1 MESGLNALD
10 WSPPWYAPWREAG
23 PAVAARI
30 GAGMPAHEALNR
42 QGGGQAVRF
51 VPQEALP
58 AGQAYEQFIFERC
71 ECPTREGL
79 HDFFNGLCWMVFP
92 EAKRQVNRLQA
103 GQIARYGVGAVR
115 GPVRDALT
123 VFDENGALLDAPAPL
138 WDALVARQ
146 WQRLFVQLRPLW
158 TAARLVVFGHAL
170 LEKLAVPRK
179 DLTAHVW
186 RAPAPLATLAEADRW
201 LAAQMTEAALAAKP
215 FVPLPVLGVPG
226 WWPANTDPVFYDDA
240 TVFRAARRPV
250 RAGAGGGA

>member
-1 MESGLNALD
+1 MESGLSALD
-10 WSPPWYAPWREAG
+10 WHQPWYAPWRAVAE
-23 PAVAARI
+23 PVAARI
-30 GAGMPAHEALNR
+30 MAGLPAHEALNA
-42 QGGGQAVRF
+42 QGGAQAVRF
-51 VPQEALP
+51 VSQEVLP
-58 AGQAYEQFIFERC
+58 EGQAYERFIFERR

-92 EAKRQVNRLQA
+92 QAKRQVNRLQA
-103 GQIARYGVGAVR
+103 GQIALHGVGGIR

-146 WQRLFVQLRPLW
+146 WQRLFVDLRPLW
-158 TAARLVVFGHAL
+158 AQARLVVFGHAL
-170 LEKLAVPRK
+170 LEKLATARK

-186 RAPAPLATLAEADRW
+186 RSSAPLASLPQADCW

-226 WWPANTDPVFYDDA
+226 WWAANADPGFYDDA
-240 TVFRAARRPV
+240 TVFRVAHRP
-250 RAGAGGGA
+250 AGGAACGRT